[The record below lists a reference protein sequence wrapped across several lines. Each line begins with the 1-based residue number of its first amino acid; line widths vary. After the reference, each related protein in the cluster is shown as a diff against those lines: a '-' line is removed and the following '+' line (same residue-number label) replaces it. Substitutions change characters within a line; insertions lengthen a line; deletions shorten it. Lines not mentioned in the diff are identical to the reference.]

1 MNWNSIIEIDEQF
14 MQLQQ
19 LFDWKTISIWNS
31 ISYYNWKIVNSIKSK
46 NTILIW
52 YQISSAEFSSINNI
66 SLQ

>member
-1 MNWNSIIEIDEQF
+1 MNWNSIIETDEQF

-31 ISYYNWKIVNSIKSK
+31 ISDYNWKIVNSIKSK
-46 NTILIW
+46 NTILIL